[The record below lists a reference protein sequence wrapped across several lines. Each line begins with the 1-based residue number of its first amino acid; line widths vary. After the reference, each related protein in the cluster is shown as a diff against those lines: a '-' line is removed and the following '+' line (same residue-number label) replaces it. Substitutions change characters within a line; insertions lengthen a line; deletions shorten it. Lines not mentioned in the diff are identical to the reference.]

1 MLSRILIAVALAVAL
16 VAAPAHLSAAPCILV
31 TAQTQ
36 KACQPACCANKTCC
50 ETSHK
55 NTSPPAQPFAKAG
68 SDQGNIATLPSPVA
82 VAGLNS
88 ARVGSF
94 VFSSAD
100 CAAHSPTPLALICIR
115 LI

>member
-1 MLSRILIAVALAVAL
+1 MLSRIMISVALAVAL
-16 VAAPAHLSAAPCILV
+16 VAAPAHISAQSCILV
-31 TAQTQ
+31 NAPTQ
-36 KACQPACCANKTCC
+36 KACHPACCTNKTCC

-55 NTSPPAQPFAKAG
+55 NTSPPAQPLAKSG

-82 VAGLNS
+82 VAVLNY
-88 ARVGSF
+88 APVESF

-100 CAAHSPTPLALICIR
+100 RAVHSPAPLALNCIR

>member
-1 MLSRILIAVALAVAL
+1 LSRIMISVGLAVAL
-16 VAAPAHLSAAPCILV
+16 VATPAHISARSCIL
-31 TAQTQ
+31 ANAPTQ

-55 NTSPPAQPFAKAG
+55 NTSPPTQPLAKAG

-82 VAGLNS
+82 VAALNY
-88 ARVGSF
+88 APAESF

-100 CAAHSPTPLALICIR
+100 RAVHSPATLALICIR

>member
-1 MLSRILIAVALAVAL
+1 MLSRIMISVALAVAL
-16 VAAPAHLSAAPCILV
+16 VAAPARISARSCILV
-31 TAQTQ
+31 HAPTQ

-50 ETSHK
+50 QTSPK
-55 NTSPPAQPFAKAG
+55 NTSPAAQPLAKSG

-82 VAGLNS
+82 LAVLSYAP
-88 ARVGSF
+88 AESF

-100 CAAHSPTPLALICIR
+100 CTAHSPPTLALICIR